1 MLLEI
6 QTPTATLYKGK
17 ITLVRV
23 PGSKGSF
30 AIMKNHAPLVST
42 LEPGEIKVVEPD
54 KSEVFFDLT
63 ETGVVEVRKNQ
74 VIILADSIIKS
85 EK

>member
-6 QTPTATLYKGK
+6 ITPKTTIYKGE

-30 AIMKNHAPLVST
+30 AMMKNHAPIISS
-42 LEPGEIKVVEPD
+42 LEPGLIKVVEPD
-54 KSEVFFDLT
+54 KNVVEFQIAES
-63 ETGVVEVRKNQ
+63 GVVEFKKNRV
-74 VIILADSIIKS
+74 VILSESIK
-85 EK
+85 KV